1 MSTNNPGALGS
12 LVSNTAAAD
21 KFLAPDSL
29 ASRPNPESL
38 DDRPRTPLQVPA
50 TVLESTFNKGSK

>member
-1 MSTNNPGALGS
+1 MKYPGQIGS
-12 LVSNTAAAD
+12 LTSSTAAAD

-38 DDRPRTPLQVPA
+38 DDRPRTPLQVPK
-50 TVLESTFNKGSK
+50 TVLESNLKGNP

>member
-1 MSTNNPGALGS
+1 MTQMKYPDQFGS
-12 LVSNTAAAD
+12 LTSSTAAAD

-38 DDRPRTPLQVPA
+38 DDRPRTPLQVP
-50 TVLESTFNKGSK
+50 